1 MILWNGFQVTTQ
13 KEIGEKKKRL
23 DNKTMESCEQEK
35 LIDVASGRIIKKGI
49 FFECQETHEELE
61 SH

>member
-1 MILWNGFQVTTQ
+1 
-13 KEIGEKKKRL
+13 
-23 DNKTMESCEQEK
+23 MESCEQEK

-61 SH
+61 SHQNEKMRPRPGKSFWEDLGEL